1 MSKEH
6 HQSGRRPTKADL
18 EWLDSIHR
26 EKEPLKQPK
35 DQE

>member
-26 EKEPLKQPK
+26 EKEPLKQP
-35 DQE
+35 